1 MKIQKIVN
9 SKILAKKLSA
19 MFDYIVWLELH
30 SRNNFILIGD
40 RHGTD
45 SMECK
50 PYKHGITTELIIKNK
65 VDRRELTKKLKAMT
79 EAEIVVTFDN
89 ENPLIIMEGIRTKEQ
104 CSYFCSANPAKTMEE
119 ANGNIKWDFDLFKK
133 ILGIK

>member
-30 SRNNFILIGD
+30 TLDNFILIGD

-45 SMECK
+45 LMQCK
-50 PYKHGITTELIIKNK
+50 SYKNGITSNITIKNK
-65 VDRRELTKKLKAMT
+65 VDRRELAKKLKAMT
-79 EAEIVVTFDN
+79 EAEIILTFDN

-119 ANGNIKWDFDLFKK
+119 ANGNIKWNFDLFKK

>member
-19 MFDYIVWLELH
+19 MYDYAVWLELY
-30 SRNNFILIGD
+30 SRDNFIMIGD
-40 RHGTD
+40 SHGTD
-45 SMECK
+45 KMECK
-50 PYKHGITTELIIKNK
+50 PYKHGIITELVIQNK
-65 VDRRELTKKLKAMT
+65 VDRRELTKKLKAMS
-79 EAEIVVTFDN
+79 EAEIILTFDN

-104 CSYFCSANPAKTMEE
+104 CTYFCSANPAKTMEE
-119 ANGNIKWDFDLFKK
+119 ANGSIKWGFDLFKK